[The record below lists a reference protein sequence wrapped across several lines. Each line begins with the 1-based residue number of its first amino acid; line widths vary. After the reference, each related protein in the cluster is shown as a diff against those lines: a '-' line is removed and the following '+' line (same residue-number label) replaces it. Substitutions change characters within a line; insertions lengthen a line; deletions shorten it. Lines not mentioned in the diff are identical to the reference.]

1 MLAGDAVR
9 YSLGW
14 GGWSVVVVLLT
25 LASIYALAVSKPVEL
40 VRIMP
45 TPLVLL
51 LGWMMLSLTW
61 SSYLGASF
69 MMMGL
74 QISATLFALFLAS
87 QFSWRQLLNI
97 LSNLI
102 RFILLTSLVFELLAS
117 ITGPVVPLFP
127 NFEGDTVPYAAY
139 YWSQGN
145 LFDGGRIQGIVGN
158 ANLLAFT
165 AVLGALLFLVEA
177 IVTSQKRLIPV
188 ISLGLAVLLAVLSQ
202 SASMT
207 LAVVIIGF
215 AAIIAILA
223 EGRSRQV
230 RHKIYWSAG
239 AVLGLALFSILIN
252 LSAVFDILG
261 KSPDASGRFF
271 IWSEVWTL
279 ILQKPGFGWG
289 WIGYWV
295 PGVAPYEGL
304 IVMNGV
310 PMYQAHNA
318 YLDIFMQLGVVG
330 LCLLIWLL
338 AVTFVRL
345 WTVAVRH
352 TNPLYLFPLFI
363 FLVITAQSISESRL
377 LIEAGWVLLV
387 LLAVKSAGPFA
398 ELEPLGRTGKRS
410 RLLGNFRLR
419 PRARI

>member
-1 MLAGDAVR
+1 MA
-9 YSLGW
+9 
-14 GGWSVVVVLLT
+14 VVVLT
-25 LASIYALAVSKPVEL
+25 LATIYALAVSKPVEL

-45 TPLVLL
+45 TALVLL
-51 LGWMMLSLTW
+51 IGWMILSLTW
-61 SSYLGASF
+61 SSYFGASL
-69 MMMGL
+69 MTVGL
-74 QISATLFALFLAS
+74 QISTTLFALFLAS
-87 QFSWRQLLNI
+87 QFSWRQLLNV

-102 RFILLTSLVFELLAS
+102 RFILGASLLFELFAGL
-117 ITGPVVPLFP
+117 TGAVVPLFP
-127 NFEGDTVPYAAY
+127 NFEGDTVPYSAY

-145 LFDGGRIQGIVGN
+145 LFEGDRIQGIVGN
-158 ANLLAFT
+158 SNLLAFT

-177 IVTSQKRLIPV
+177 IVTSRRRSLPV
-188 ISLGLAVLLAVLSQ
+188 VSLGLAILLTVLSQ

-215 AAIIAILA
+215 VALVAILA
-223 EGRSRQV
+223 EGRTRQV
-230 RHKIYWSAG
+230 RHQIYWGAG
-239 AVLGLALFSILIN
+239 VIAGLSVASIVIN
-252 LSAVFDILG
+252 LAAVFDFLG
-261 KSPDASGRFF
+261 RSPDASGRFR
-271 IWSEVWTL
+271 IWAEVANL
-279 ILQKPGFGWG
+279 ISQKPGFGWG

-318 YLDIFMQLGVVG
+318 YLDMFMQLGIVG
-330 LCLLIWLL
+330 LGLLVWLL
-338 AVTFVRL
+338 VATFVRL
-345 WTVAVRH
+345 WTVGVRH

-387 LLAVKSAGPFA
+387 LLATKSAEPFA

-410 RLLGNFRLR
+410 RLAGNFRLR
-419 PRARI
+419 PRARM